1 MRRQMHSQSGQVGI
15 AIILIMVVVSTIGIS
30 VAQRSAADVTSSRQS
45 QEASQTFSAAE
56 SALEDILSQGE
67 TYLEDTDTGTYED
80 IENVTV
86 NYTIDRAN
94 ELDTELLEGTVFELD
109 LTGSAAGQQV
119 AIEWSETDDCSN
131 DEPAAIVVSVVNQA
145 GTATTWYRT
154 YTICD
159 RSDGFTLVATNGTT
173 YERRV
178 AVTLQAGDVRL
189 RITPVYNDTNI
200 LVNGQA
206 GLVLGTQQY
215 TIRSVAR
222 NDLGRETKAI
232 EVQRTTD
239 AAPSILDY
247 SVISGTSLV
256 K

>member
-1 MRRQMHSQSGQVGI
+1 MHSQSGQVGI

-30 VAQRSAADVTSSRQS
+30 VAQRSVADVQTSRQS
-45 QEASQTFSAAE
+45 QEATQTFSAAE

-67 TYLEDTDTGTYED
+67 TYLEENDTGNFNE
-80 IENVTV
+80 IKNVSV
-86 NYTIDRAN
+86 DYTIARSN

-109 LTGSAAGQQV
+109 VSGASAGQIV
-119 AIEWSETDDCSN
+119 RIEWSETDDCTN
-131 DEPAAIVVSVVNQA
+131 DEPASLVVSVVNQA
-145 GTATTWYRT
+145 GATTARYSQHA
-154 YTICD
+154 ICN

-173 YERRV
+173 YERRIE
-178 AVTLQAGDVRL
+178 VTLQAGDQRL
-189 RITPVYNDTNI
+189 RVTPVYNDTNI
-200 LVNGQA
+200 MVNGQN
-206 GLVLGTQQY
+206 GLALGTLQY

-247 SVISGTSLV
+247 AVISGTSLV